1 MMKYKIGDRV
11 KVRSD
16 LTSSKL
22 YDGYGVVD
30 KMISKR
36 EKIVTITVVHVDYY
50 EINEDTFCWTD
61 QMFEGLVEEKLTAA
75 EATKILGEFLYL
87 ILDYS
92 HNHYTFKHFGV

>member
-30 KMISKR
+30 KICFSFDFCRSR
-36 EKIVTITVVHVDYY
+36 E
-50 EINEDTFCWTD
+50 
-61 QMFEGLVEEKLTAA
+61 
-75 EATKILGEFLYL
+75 
-87 ILDYS
+87 
-92 HNHYTFKHFGV
+92 

>member
-30 KMISKR
+30 KMIR
-36 EKIVTITVVHVDYY
+36 
-50 EINEDTFCWTD
+50 
-61 QMFEGLVEEKLTAA
+61 
-75 EATKILGEFLYL
+75 KILQQLHSFMMITMKLKKMLSAGQMKCLK
-87 ILDYS
+87 DWQRM
-92 HNHYTFKHFGV
+92 N